1 MKYTFITTPRSIK
14 NVAIYYK
21 STDEPVHTLH
31 VEKMKG
37 QIVIEG
43 TTAADKEMRNTRIE
57 IYPFINDIHDYI
69 YRSHTFGKAYA
80 ASMFLQMVP
89 CYLKLCQKNY
99 TIKITE
105 IFDDAECTYTSDISI
120 ESIVYASKK
129 EIEKAVTKAARNVNV
144 TIGSDYLK
152 MEIIN
157 TGVVF
162 TVDPTVETF
171 ARDKSVSESI
181 GEYLT
186 AVADALQDSSG
197 YMRSIVICCDKCFK
211 AFSKISLANN
221 MVIELPY
228 KKCCD
233 DGAMVT
239 IDAEI
244 YDTIKHLNDVGYHTE
259 FCCGSHEWN
268 SDMYIKFKN
277 TDILL
282 IDWISKHH
290 NIEGFDIEKYAC
302 SIRIDSEYYRNLK
315 IELGFAQAR
324 AMMIKRLEDALV
336 EYMKEYKNA
345 ESNIVSIEAR

>member
-80 ASMFLQMVP
+80 ASMFSQMVP

-120 ESIVYASKK
+120 ESIVYTSKK

-186 AVADALQDSSG
+186 AVAD
-197 YMRSIVICCDKCFK
+197 
-211 AFSKISLANN
+211 
-221 MVIELPY
+221 
-228 KKCCD
+228 
-233 DGAMVT
+233 
-239 IDAEI
+239 EI
-244 YDTIKHLNDVGYHTE
+244 G
-259 FCCGSHEWN
+259 
-268 SDMYIKFKN
+268 
-277 TDILL
+277 
-282 IDWISKHH
+282 
-290 NIEGFDIEKYAC
+290 
-302 SIRIDSEYYRNLK
+302 
-315 IELGFAQAR
+315 R
-324 AMMIKRLEDALV
+324 AHV
-336 EYMKEYKNA
+336 
-345 ESNIVSIEAR
+345 